1 MPRGSRW
8 PLWGMRWMCL
18 VFVVWA
24 VWWFA
29 QTMRYDVTV
38 SVSYE
43 GGSAGDTALVTF
55 DASSY

>member
-1 MPRGSRW
+1 
-8 PLWGMRWMCL
+8 MCL

-24 VWWFA
+24 VCWFA